1 MASFETAARAD
12 SAGILL
18 PLMVVFGCGKK
29 LQTQDRYL
37 VTLGSCNDCHTP
49 KIPGPYGMPV
59 PDTKRLLSIPTGL
72 AQVNMVFQ
80 RNEMC
85 SLGEDK

>member
-29 LQTQDRYL
+29 LQTPDRYL
-37 VTLGSCNDCHTP
+37 VTLGSCNDCHAED
-49 KIPGPYGMPV
+49 PG
-59 PDTKRLLSIPTGL
+59 TLRH
-72 AQVNMVFQ
+72 A
-80 RNEMC
+80 RA
-85 SLGEDK
+85 

>member
-72 AQVNMVFQ
+72 AQVNIFQ